1 MGPDQP
7 MHRIPLPASRPAE
20 QWRDQGLR
28 GVRRLSNWTLAALV
42 VGVGATSAAIA
53 RATQSTQSARSV
65 TSVARTST
73 GTATGAA
80 GGSVSAAARGSAP
93 SLHAPVALT
102 TPSGVVIQG
111 GAAAGVTGRATS
123 GVGVTATGRR
133 VVYRGDT

>member
-53 RATQSTQSARSV
+53 RATQSARSV

-123 GVGVTATGRR
+123 DVGVTATGRR